1 MLPDIVILVN
11 KDFQN
16 QVTII
21 TKQDRIPYRRWGEA
35 AVNVTFDNGVMANE
49 EVIIRPIMLKIL
61 FRSNVDYFL
70 KDFVS
75 AVFREFVLIE
85 LVNPHIL

>member
-1 MLPDIVILVN
+1 M
-11 KDFQN
+11 
-16 QVTII
+16 
-21 TKQDRIPYRRWGEA
+21 
-35 AVNVTFDNGVMANE
+35 NVTFDNGVMANE

-85 LVNPHIL
+85 LVNPHII